1 VGNGTPG
8 AELSPPSLYY
18 QTLVPFGGG
27 SYGFAM
33 NSATAGDPYLLQ
45 GQETGYTVYGTVG
58 LNSATIEI
66 DLTNATSQVIAGL
79 PSTIYLD
86 ITGTTNIPMAVT
98 PFGGNPSGVLFSA
111 FTLDWTATLSDTS
124 LLASQGS
131 PAVPEPSTLLLL
143 AGGALGLASR
153 RLIRT

>member
-1 VGNGTPG
+1 
-8 AELSPPSLYY
+8 
-18 QTLVPFGGG
+18 
-27 SYGFAM
+27 M

-79 PSTIYLD
+79 PSTVYLD

-98 PFGGNPSGVLFSA
+98 PFGGNPSGVLFIA
-111 FTLDWTATLSDTS
+111 VTLDWTASLSDTS
-124 LLASQGS
+124 LLASQAS
-131 PAVPEPSTLLLL
+131 PAIPEPSTLLLL
-143 AGGALGLASR
+143 AGRALGLAAR